1 MIECRIPRYSVKLG
15 FVKSLAVD
23 PSHEIREAI
32 GNPLLDRQIVGES
45 QVGLV
50 SVRSMLV
57 RHALDES
64 NKCLCIIPSE
74 YPQCSSFLSSL
85 KLLTVEV
92 VPDRSDVRYPAEI
105 EHLNSRITLEI
116 SG

>member
-1 MIECRIPRYSVKLG
+1 MSDCIVLVDRRTAEANNFSSLTELIECRIPRYSVKLG

-64 NKCLCIIPSE
+64 K
-74 YPQCSSFLSSL
+74 
-85 KLLTVEV
+85 
-92 VPDRSDVRYPAEI
+92 
-105 EHLNSRITLEI
+105 
-116 SG
+116 

>member
-1 MIECRIPRYSVKLG
+1 MHIPT
-15 FVKSLAVD
+15 
-23 PSHEIREAI
+23 
-32 GNPLLDRQIVGES
+32 
-45 QVGLV
+45 
-50 SVRSMLV
+50 
-57 RHALDES
+57 
-64 NKCLCIIPSE
+64 E

-92 VPDRSDVRYPAEI
+92 VPDRSDVRYPAET